1 MAVALDPNQGWN
13 DSLDWARKRGGCTA
27 SEWHA
32 NVANCGDSCALAN
45 ESQHGYHPRTPYS
58 TLFTRKPP
66 VFGKRKREMKE
77 KEGRPREME
86 KQKKNR
92 KKSYKVFG
100 LGWDDA
106 MIDGCE
112 YCT

>member
-45 ESQHGYHPRTPYS
+45 ESQHGYHPIPPYS
-58 TLFTRKPP
+58 HENPSLRKKK
-66 VFGKRKREMKE
+66 KRDEGE
-77 KEGRPREME
+77 GGRPREME